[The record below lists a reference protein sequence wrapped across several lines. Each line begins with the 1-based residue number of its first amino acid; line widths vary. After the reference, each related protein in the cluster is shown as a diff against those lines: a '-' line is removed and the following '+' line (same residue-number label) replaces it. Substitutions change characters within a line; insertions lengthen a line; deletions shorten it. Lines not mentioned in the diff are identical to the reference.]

1 MLQISPSE
9 SSGRVVL
16 LQKFKGEEHPLKG
29 EKVGREFSE
38 HIEEILEPLGRLQV
52 RHNLPA
58 CQTYKRAMPTLRTP
72 IFLLVLLLGGCSR
85 LVPSTDLPLSKMS
98 VQTTVMARSTSEVEV
113 WVSIRPGRRVAFRAQ
128 RVEMAGG
135 DRLVAEVEEK
145 SYELKAMSKQNH
157 PLGYGVKVSTAT
169 PEARVRILLMRPG
182 QVVVPIATGTLP
194 PPFELAE
201 LPRSPSASRPL
212 EVRWAPVSSEPMEID
227 VKGSCLSRTTIW
239 MEEDSGQ
246 GVVEAGL
253 LRPPVFKWND
263 CQVDVTVARAG
274 EGRPERG
281 VHSGSG
287 FLIRQVRTARL
298 EPVR

>member
-1 MLQISPSE
+1 MAS
-9 SSGRVVL
+9 
-16 LQKFKGEEHPLKG
+16 
-29 EKVGREFSE
+29 
-38 HIEEILEPLGRLQV
+38 
-52 RHNLPA
+52 
-58 CQTYKRAMPTLRTP
+58 LRTP
-72 IFLLVLLLGGCSR
+72 IFLLALLLGGCAR

-98 VQTTVMARSTSEVEV
+98 FQIAVLARSSSEAEV
-113 WVSIRPGRRVAFRAQ
+113 LVSIRPGRRVAFSSQ

-135 DRLVAEVEEK
+135 DRLVAEVEGK
-145 SYELKAMSKQNH
+145 SYEMKAMEEPNR
-157 PLGYGVKVSTAT
+157 PLSYGVKVPITA
-169 PEARVRILLMRPG
+169 PKAAVSVVLVRPG
-182 QVVVPIATGTLP
+182 RLVVPIATGTLP

-239 MEEDSGQ
+239 LGEDPGH

-253 LRPPVFKWND
+253 LRPPVFKWDD
-263 CQVDVTVARAG
+263 CQVDLTVARAG
-274 EGRPERG
+274 EGRPDRG
-281 VHSGSG
+281 LHPGSG

>member
-1 MLQISPSE
+1 MAS
-9 SSGRVVL
+9 
-16 LQKFKGEEHPLKG
+16 
-29 EKVGREFSE
+29 
-38 HIEEILEPLGRLQV
+38 
-52 RHNLPA
+52 
-58 CQTYKRAMPTLRTP
+58 LRTP

-98 VQTTVMARSTSEVEV
+98 FHIMVLARSGSEAEV
-113 WVSIRPGRRVAFRAQ
+113 LVSIRPGRRVNIRSQ
-128 RVEMAGG
+128 RVVMADG
-135 DRLVAEVEEK
+135 DRLVAEVDGK
-145 SYELKAMSKQNH
+145 SYELKAMSEPNH
-157 PLGYGVKVSTAT
+157 PLGYGVKASTAM
-169 PEARVRILLMRPG
+169 PEARVRVLLMRPG
-182 QVVVPIATGTLP
+182 QPVIPIATGILP

-239 MEEDSGQ
+239 IEEDSGL

-263 CQVDVTVARAG
+263 CQADLTVARAG
-274 EGRPERG
+274 EGRLERG
-281 VHSGSG
+281 VHPGSG
-287 FLIRQVRTARL
+287 LLIRQVRTARL